1 MHILLSMLYALS
13 AIQNYHKTVRNG
25 NNLQRFIEP
34 KYIANSV
41 QTDVL
46 IMDFSKVFYKISH
59 NHLTLKLNY
68 YGRQCKAN
76 TWIHNFLSNL
86 IQAVLLEGETSDNYI
101 PVMSGVPQGSV
112 LGPSLF
118 LFYINGIPDGTTS
131 TVRLFADD
139 AIAYLTIK
147 SNRDC
152 TTLQD
157 DLDKLS
163 TCIWGGGGMENTH
176 TPS

>member
-46 IMDFSKVFYKISH
+46 IMDFSKVFYKVSH
-59 NHLTLKLNY
+59 NLLTLKLNY

-76 TWIHNFLSNL
+76 TWIHNFLSNH

-118 LFYINGIPDGTTS
+118 LF
-131 TVRLFADD
+131 
-139 AIAYLTIK
+139 
-147 SNRDC
+147 
-152 TTLQD
+152 
-157 DLDKLS
+157 
-163 TCIWGGGGMENTH
+163 
-176 TPS
+176 